1 MDDKITIVEGPPPT
15 FELRGDAWA
24 MGLHES
30 LSFGEIAL
38 TRLRTFNGPS
48 LVERCCRSWYHQRPI
63 HLEYRT
69 TEGLTTS
76 APIVAARFVE
86 LEEGHMLL
94 LWIRLDSDEVEAE
107 KRKRGYED
115 SESED

>member
-1 MDDKITIVEGPPPT
+1 
-15 FELRGDAWA
+15 
-24 MGLHES
+24 
-30 LSFGEIAL
+30 
-38 TRLRTFNGPS
+38 
-48 LVERCCRSWYHQRPI
+48 
-63 HLEYRT
+63 LEYRT